1 MTPPIGKGLFS
12 CPLKFP
18 NSVRRQF
25 SAPERIWICQLLV
38 DLQFAKSKG
47 EPRRLIG
54 QKAVKVDGQIVS
66 DVDFEFRGGVH
77 RLVEAGK
84 TRIAQAAD
92 GA

>member
-1 MTPPIGKGLFS
+1 M
-12 CPLKFP
+12 
-18 NSVRRQF
+18 
-25 SAPERIWICQLLV
+25 LV

-77 RLVEAGK
+77 RLVEVGK
-84 TRIAQAAD
+84 TRIAHRREVYERVVRRLVL
-92 GA
+92 